1 MLFGCYPT
9 ASKFKEIDDKKNLNR
24 SLSQVSIRFIEGT
37 LEGDK
42 KKRLGWEEIF

>member
-1 MLFGCYPT
+1 
-9 ASKFKEIDDKKNLNR
+9 
-24 SLSQVSIRFIEGT
+24 VSIRFIEGT